1 MTILFILEIF
11 ESEYLVEK
19 NIEKIIDRIINFDLI
34 LKSYFH

>member
-1 MTILFILEIF
+1 MTIVFILEIF

-19 NIEKIIDRIINFDLI
+19 NIEKIIDRIISFDLI

>member
-19 NIEKIIDRIINFDLI
+19 NIQKIIDRIFNFDLI